1 MAQDSLEYGQSL
13 LAQSRARRKERK
25 KKDNIFFG
33 ATLLLGATDG
43 LLRQRAVDR
52 AAEVYQGN
60 MGRINELNNIVRTGV
75 DFWANERT
83 RQTTA
88 KLDADL
94 WEEGLYAERVRADLK
109 LGADTESGISNAQRN
124 TYINNLREDEEF
136 QEYIRKY
143 GQLRQDLAEFKPV
156 DNEKLADVQA
166 RFTSGTQANLDAL
179 TTQIAGSGGLISSIG
194 RALGI
199 SKDQVRVTEEEV
211 AGGLTRF
218 NIPEDASEEQ
228 ILFYTQLNDK
238 LNQTAGLSDAI
249 NALSIFKQNLT
260 DTPLSGR
267 GQPATQQ
274 VSSFRNIL
282 TQALDG
288 DEQDF
293 PMFVTQEDDIEETQ
307 GLKNIRIGGTDFN
320 MMEILK
326 ALDPNQSNLI
336 IEDLSYLAGVMKD
349 NTEEFGVDSALIT
362 NDEYILFAL
371 QHLSTTDNL
380 EVTQKGTPT
389 ELAKSLG
396 LGAGMAYRQLSTQEK
411 NILANTAP
419 KALLNRISTL
429 EDIAIED
436 LEALF
441 NENTVVEEEYTSVD
455 TYIREIEHFK
465 NNSESSREGINLFLQ
480 LMREKPEEFA
490 FLNQYE
496 EANGLPIIDY
506 SIDSYMLLRE
516 HIKGLYKEYPMDIE
530 MKKQHNEYLTLL
542 DALRLNPTLV
552 NYERY

>member
-33 ATLLLGATDG
+33 ATLLLGATDN

-60 MGRINELNNIVRTGV
+60 LGRINELNNTVRTGV

-136 QEYIRKY
+136 QEYIRNY

-156 DNEKLADVQA
+156 DNEKLADVQE

-238 LNQTAGLSDAI
+238 LNQTAGLSDEI
-249 NALSIFKQNLT
+249 NALSLFKQNLT

-282 TQALDG
+282 NQANAG
-288 DEQDF
+288 DPEDF
-293 PMFVTQEDDIEETQ
+293 PMFVNQDDDIEETKA
-307 GLKNIRIGGTDFN
+307 LKTIMIGGTEYN

-326 ALDPNQSNLI
+326 ALDPNQNNLI
-336 IEDLSYLAGVMKD
+336 VEDLGYLAGVMKN

-380 EVTQKGTPT
+380 EVTQKGIPSG
-389 ELAKSLG
+389 LAKSMG
-396 LGAGMAYRQLSTQEK
+396 LGAGMAYRQLTTQEK
-411 NILANTAP
+411 NVLANTAP

-436 LEALF
+436 LQNLF
-441 NENTVVEEEYTSVD
+441 NQNAQTTRTDDMSPN
-455 TYIREIEHFK
+455 EIINVINFYK
-465 NNSESSREGINLFLQ
+465 ISEGDREGINLFLER
-480 LMREKPEEFA
+480 MREKPEEFT

-516 HIKGLYKEYPMDIE
+516 HIKGLYSDPMSIE
-530 MKKQHNEYLTLL
+530 MKKQHNEYFTLL